1 MNIRPI
7 QLPLTE
13 HIHTRAAWAG
23 IPLSGTFELTPS
35 WRMSWATAAS
45 TPPESASCPQV
56 KNTGAGSN
64 GWGS

>member
-13 HIHTRAAWAG
+13 HIHTRAAWAR

-35 WRMSWATAAS
+35 WRMS
-45 TPPESASCPQV
+45 
-56 KNTGAGSN
+56 
-64 GWGS
+64 